1 MHAYALARRS
11 RCFIMEAEPVN
22 TLEGAGREDACWLV
36 NEVNLDAW
44 ILYGG
49 VLFCETF
56 GNYWEYGLCILVIP
70 RCEMWKL
77 LAAMILNDKHIPVFQ
92 ATISIDIE
100 YNVSNKLIM
109 YLIYYLLFSLFNFT
123 FGHVENT

>member
-1 MHAYALARRS
+1 
-11 RCFIMEAEPVN
+11 
-22 TLEGAGREDACWLV
+22 
-36 NEVNLDAW
+36 
-44 ILYGG
+44 
-49 VLFCETF
+49 
-56 GNYWEYGLCILVIP
+56 
-70 RCEMWKL
+70 MWKL